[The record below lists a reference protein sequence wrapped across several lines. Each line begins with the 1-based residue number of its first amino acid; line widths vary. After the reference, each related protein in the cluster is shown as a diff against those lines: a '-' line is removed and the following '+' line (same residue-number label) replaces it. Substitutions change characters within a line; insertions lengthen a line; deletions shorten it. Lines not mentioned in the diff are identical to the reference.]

1 MSVLQGILLGVL
13 QGIAEIMFDSYAG
26 HMARR
31 YCSGRIGGMTKEIN
45 NWV

>member
-1 MSVLQGILLGVL
+1 MKIFQTQNTQGIT
-13 QGIAEIMFDSYAG
+13 EIMCDSYAG
-26 HMARR
+26 HMVRR